1 MFRYV
6 AINIF
11 GSQIISTQTGAEHR
25 RHKNVVKGCF
35 NETIME
41 TAYTGM
47 VDALTTMIREEGL
60 ENGGMFEDTREM
72 MIKVCPMSSLL
83 ISLGALLECGAWLMD
98 SSHYS

>member
-1 MFRYV
+1 
-6 AINIF
+6 
-11 GSQIISTQTGAEHR
+11 
-25 RHKNVVKGCF
+25 VVKGCF

-72 MIKVCPMSSLL
+72 MIKVYSVSLNTGFL
-83 ISLGALLECGAWLMD
+83 RWAPVMRVVAD
-98 SSHYS
+98 R

>member
-1 MFRYV
+1 
-6 AINIF
+6 
-11 GSQIISTQTGAEHR
+11 
-25 RHKNVVKGCF
+25 
-35 NETIME
+35 ME

-72 MIKVCPMSSLL
+72 MIKACPISLML
-83 ISLGALLECGAWLMD
+83 IALGALLECGLWLMD

>member
-1 MFRYV
+1 M
-6 AINIF
+6 
-11 GSQIISTQTGAEHR
+11 
-25 RHKNVVKGCF
+25 VKGCF

-72 MIKVCPMSSLL
+72 MIKVVFVSEGGSWLMSSL
-83 ISLGALLECGAWLMD
+83 
-98 SSHYS
+98 HYS

>member
-47 VDALTTMIREEGL
+47 VDALTTMIKEEGL
-60 ENGGMFEDTREM
+60 ANGGLFEDTREM
-72 MIKVCPMSSLL
+72 MIKVCLVSAMLVSLMVSSNV
-83 ISLGALLECGAWLMD
+83 GHG
-98 SSHYS
+98 